1 MILVVGLGNPGKRYE
16 YSRHN
21 IGFMVIDRLK
31 DTFTL
36 EASKEGFHSIY
47 LRTLYKEKRMILAKP
62 QTFMNRSGDSVS
74 EIVNYFNIS
83 IDNLI
88 VVHDEI
94 DIQYGVI
101 KIKSGGGSAGHN
113 GVQSIIG
120 RLGNDNFTR
129 LRMGVGKPLTKTGV
143 VNHVLSDFDTQERNH
158 LDKLISFATQAIYEV
173 IDNGN
178 LAAMNKYNNLNVI
191 ESEIEDKNNIH

>member
-31 DTFTL
+31 DTFPL
-36 EASKEGFHSIY
+36 EVSKEGFHSIY
-47 LRTLYKEKRMILAKP
+47 LRTLYKEERMILAKP

-88 VVHDEI
+88 VANEI
-94 DIQYGVI
+94 
-101 KIKSGGGSAGHN
+101 S
-113 GVQSIIG
+113 
-120 RLGNDNFTR
+120 
-129 LRMGVGKPLTKTGV
+129 
-143 VNHVLSDFDTQERNH
+143 LSR
-158 LDKLISFATQAIYEV
+158 
-173 IDNGN
+173 
-178 LAAMNKYNNLNVI
+178 
-191 ESEIEDKNNIH
+191 

>member
-1 MILVVGLGNPGKRYE
+1 MILVVGLGNPGKGYE

-31 DTFTL
+31 DTFSL
-36 EASKEGFHSIY
+36 ETSKEDFHSIY
-47 LRTLYKEKRMILAKP
+47 SRTLYKEERMILSKP
-62 QTFMNRSGDSVS
+62 QTFMNRSGDSVL

-94 DIQYGVI
+94 DFQYGVM
-101 KIKSGGGSAGHN
+101 KIKSGGGGAGHK
-113 GVQSIIG
+113 GVQSIID

-158 LDKLISFATQAIYEV
+158 LDKLISFATIRLS
-173 IDNGN
+173 IDI
-178 LAAMNKYNNLNVI
+178 LK
-191 ESEIEDKNNIH
+191 

>member
-1 MILVVGLGNPGKRYE
+1 
-16 YSRHN
+16 
-21 IGFMVIDRLK
+21 MVIDRLK
-31 DTFTL
+31 DTFSL
-36 EASKEGFHSIY
+36 ETSKEDFHSIY
-47 LRTLYKEKRMILAKP
+47 SRTLYKEERMILSKP
-62 QTFMNRSGDSVS
+62 QTFMNRSGDSVL

-94 DIQYGVI
+94 DFQYGVM
-101 KIKSGGGSAGHN
+101 KIKSGGGGAGHK
-113 GVQSIIG
+113 GVQSIID

-143 VNHVLSDFDTQERNH
+143 VNHVLSNFDTQERKH
-158 LDKLISFATQAIYEV
+158 LDKFISFATQAIYEV

-191 ESEIEDKNNIH
+191 ESEIEDKNNIQ